1 MPSKKKKNCV
11 CMYKMVNMKAET
23 WNKAGVAAIK
33 IHGNDNVDKTV
44 LLFLYISDLGKRFSC
59 KNIYDLIDKEIKGKY
74 RVEKMN
80 ELTKQQIGKFK
91 IDRARLI
98 KDSKHSMYVNE
109 DIAISIIMQS
119 RLSNSKMIKFRSDF
133 RINPDVEGFD
143 IFLEIS
149 ELQHYITQSN
159 KEKQKS
165 KIRKE
170 LLNYISSISKPL
182 KHIRY
187 FVKKILPTL

>member
-1 MPSKKKKNCV
+1 
-11 CMYKMVNMKAET
+11 MYKIVNMKAET

-109 DIAISIIMQS
+109 DIAISIIMES
-119 RLSNSKMIKFRSDF
+119 RLSNSKMIKFRSDLRF
-133 RINPDVEGFD
+133 NQINL
-143 IFLEIS
+143 I
-149 ELQHYITQSN
+149 
-159 KEKQKS
+159 
-165 KIRKE
+165 
-170 LLNYISSISKPL
+170 L
-182 KHIRY
+182 KRDNQ
-187 FVKKILPTL
+187 